1 MIRAPGRR
9 RSVACR
15 QRSDCAARACQST
28 PQTTDAGRCT
38 LGFASQSRWNLEFGE
53 RFGGRA
59 TALAG
64 RSGHIKGTEI
74 VLMQQSQRARR
85 LCRTGLVVVIA
96 PALGWLGCA
105 KVDPRPDFE
114 QVNQRV
120 GHAVEPAGEVPSD
133 DAESVR
139 KLAED
144 MLAAGLTA
152 DDAVRLCL
160 LNNPELDAAYA
171 RVGIA
176 RADLV
181 QSGLFKNPML
191 AASLRLPDEGGLAN
205 VMLDVAQNITDL
217 WQLPVRRRSS
227 QASLDRTILST
238 ARQISAL
245 ALDTRR
251 AYFQA
256 VAAERLREISQENLA
271 IANRLLDTAVARQEA
286 GAGSAVEVNLAR
298 SEVLAME
305 LESRSAGL
313 EAFDARRELAMKMG
327 LTRSP
332 ADVTLAEGLPEPAS
346 LDVEVDAL
354 IELALAHR
362 LDLLVADREVS
373 MALADMDLERLRVFP
388 SVELGVS
395 FEREARERGQD
406 TSYLKESARASLE
419 AQEFTL
425 APWGKSRRQGEM
437 TVLGPTLS
445 LEVPLFDQNQ
455 AQIAKAYYA
464 WRAATG
470 QREAMRRQAVQEV
483 RGVHERARVA
493 LTNARFYHDQL
504 LPLREQNLELS
515 RDGYRAGK
523 TPFFDVLDAQRNLLK
538 ARGEA
543 VEAQRDAAQELTEL
557 ERAAGRPL
565 SVLLSPA
572 MPTSPDTQAQEQE
585 P

>member
-1 MIRAPGRR
+1 
-9 RSVACR
+9 
-15 QRSDCAARACQST
+15 
-28 PQTTDAGRCT
+28 
-38 LGFASQSRWNLEFGE
+38 
-53 RFGGRA
+53 
-59 TALAG
+59 
-64 RSGHIKGTEI
+64 
-74 VLMQQSQRARR
+74 MQQSRRAHGVRQ
-85 LCRTGLVVVIA
+85 TGLIVA
-96 PALGWLGCA
+96 AALALAWSGCA

-120 GHAVEPAGEVPSD
+120 GQAVEPAGEVPTE

-139 KLAED
+139 KRAED

-160 LNNPELDAAYA
+160 LNNPELDAAYM

-191 AASLRLPDEGGLAN
+191 ATSLRLPDEGGLAN
-205 VMLDVAQNITDL
+205 VMFDVAQNITDL

-227 QASLDRTILST
+227 QAALDREILSA
-238 ARQISAL
+238 ARQIASV

-251 AYFQA
+251 TYFQA
-256 VAAERLREISQENLA
+256 VAAERLRDISLENLA
-271 IANRLLDTAVARQEA
+271 IAQRLLDAAVARQEA

-305 LESRSAGL
+305 LESRNAGL
-313 EAFDARRELAMKMG
+313 EAFDARRELAMKLG

-332 ADVTLAEGLPEPAS
+332 AELTLTEGLPDPIS
-346 LDVEVDAL
+346 FDVEVDAV
-354 IELALAHR
+354 IKLALDYR
-362 LDLLVADREVS
+362 LDLLMADREVL

-388 SVELGVS
+388 SVELGIS

-445 LEVPLFDQNQ
+445 LELPVFDQNQ
-455 AQIAKAYYA
+455 AQIARAYYA
-464 WRAATG
+464 WREATG

-483 RGVHERARVA
+483 RGAHERVRVA

-557 ERAAGRPL
+557 QRAAGRPL
-565 SVLLSPA
+565 SELLSPTT
-572 MPTSPDTQAQEQE
+572 PTSPETESQE